1 MVDSPSQTPRS
12 DFGDPDAEYRAA
24 RSGAA
29 LFDLV
34 DWTQIDLAGRDRAKF
49 LHNFCTNDIR
59 ALAVGTGC
67 EAFITNVQGKV
78 LAHVFVYAGQ
88 TALNLIAV
96 PECAA
101 PIIKHLSR
109 YQISEDVAFSDLTRE
124 RCLILVA
131 GPQAASVLEATGV
144 PVTAAVRADKQQH
157 EVAASPLET
166 IVMPSAL
173 LEVPGYLVACKT
185 AEAAICRSQL
195 VAAGAVPAGTT
206 AFEALRI
213 ESGFPFYGIDM
224 TDANL
229 AQEVGRTVQA
239 ISFSKGCYLGQEP
252 IARIDALG
260 HVNQQ
265 LRGLR
270 LEAGP
275 LPPMGAVITT
285 NEDEPRKIGH
295 VTSAAFS
302 YGIQAPVALGYL
314 KRHYDTPDLDVS
326 VVVDGNA
333 VPARLFWPQLVP

>member
-1 MVDSPSQTPRS
+1 MADFPSQTPRP
-12 DFGDPDAEYRAA
+12 DFGAPDEEYQAA
-24 RSGAA
+24 RAGAA

-34 DWTQIDLAGRDRAKF
+34 DWTQIDLTGRDRAKF
-49 LHNFCTNDIR
+49 LHNFCTNDVR
-59 ALAVGTGC
+59 TLAVGTGC
-67 EAFITNVQGKV
+67 EAFVTNVQGKV
-78 LAHVFVYAGQ
+78 LAHVFIVAGQ
-88 TALNLIAV
+88 TVLNLIAV
-96 PECAA
+96 PGCAE

-124 RCLILVA
+124 RHLMLLA
-131 GPQAASVLEATGV
+131 GPQAANVL
-144 PVTAAVRADKQQH
+144 AAAQIRVGAALPADKQYP
-157 EVAASPLET
+157 EVADSPLET
-166 IVMPSAL
+166 IAIL
-173 LEVPGYLVACKT
+173 NGFLGVPGYLIASKAT
-185 AEAAICRSQL
+185 EAATCRNQL
-195 VAAGAVPAGTT
+195 VAAGARPAGAA

-213 ESGFPFYGIDM
+213 EAGFPLYGIDI

-229 AQEVGRTVQA
+229 AQEVGRTAQA

-270 LEAGP
+270 LEAGL
-275 LPPMGAVITT
+275 LPPMGAEITT
-285 NEDEPRKIGH
+285 NDDEPRKIGH

-314 KRHYDTPDLDVS
+314 KRHYDSPDLDVS
-326 VVVDGNA
+326 VVAGGTA